1 MRWIMENISELLE
14 QANTI
19 LNNKLKQLEYLE
31 IEKKRIISMYEKA
44 SSTERI
50 TLENEMQKS
59 KEKYKNLCAEVLT
72 FAEKVKKLKAHY
84 C

>member
-1 MRWIMENISELLE
+1 MENISELLE
-14 QANTI
+14 QAKTI

-44 SSTERI
+44 TSTERI